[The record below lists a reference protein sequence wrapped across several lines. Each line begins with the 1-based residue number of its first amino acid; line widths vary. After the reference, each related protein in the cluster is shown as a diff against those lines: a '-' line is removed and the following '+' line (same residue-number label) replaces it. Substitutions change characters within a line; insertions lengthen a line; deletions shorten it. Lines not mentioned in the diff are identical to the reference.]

1 MKKYRVIKF
10 FTDLQDKGYA
20 YNVGDV
26 FPRHGLN
33 VTESRIKQLMSA
45 GNKQHTPLIE
55 VEEDTE
61 EGFSEVKEDA
71 EDTQAIV
78 DAPKKSEG
86 KKKPRKTQGK

>member
-1 MKKYRVIKF
+1 MKYRVIKF
-10 FTDLQDKGYA
+10 FTDLQDNNYA
-20 YNVGDV
+20 YKVGDV
-26 FPRHGLN
+26 YPRQGVQVDQERVNELLSD
-33 VTESRIKQLMSA
+33 T
-45 GNKQHTPLIE
+45 NKRKSPLIE

-61 EGFSEVKEDA
+61 EGLSEVKEDA